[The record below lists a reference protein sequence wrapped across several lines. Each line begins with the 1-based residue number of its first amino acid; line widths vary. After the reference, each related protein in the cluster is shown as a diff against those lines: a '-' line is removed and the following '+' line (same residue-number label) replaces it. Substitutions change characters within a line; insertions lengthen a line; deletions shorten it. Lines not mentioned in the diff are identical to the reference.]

1 MKLDAVGKLIL
12 KKNLFF
18 QWCG

>member
-12 KKNLFF
+12 KKNLSF